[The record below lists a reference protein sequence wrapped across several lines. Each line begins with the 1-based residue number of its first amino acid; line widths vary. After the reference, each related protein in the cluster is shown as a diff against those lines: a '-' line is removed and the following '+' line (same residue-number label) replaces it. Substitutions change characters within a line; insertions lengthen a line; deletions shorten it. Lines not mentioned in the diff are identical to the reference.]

1 MLYVSIEAGKFTR
14 DRARLSNLETLS
26 KSIQF
31 YKITYGSYPL
41 SGQQNNVSDLLY
53 NEQIV
58 FGQIRDPLFLSS
70 TVNLDNAINAA
81 YSSYKDFTQR
91 ANADTIRM
99 YFDRLKVGLLGY
111 FNLTYETTDSVTAIV
126 QDSTITSN
134 MVSDSLSSEFL
145 NELITYS
152 PECVITYSSNPET
165 DSYELSVCFESD
177 FFSSK
182 KKWDGGNDDDRYEVG
197 NDLRLNTSIII
208 DDNNKITSS
217 ENTSIIK

>member
-70 TVNLDNAINAA
+70 TVNLDNAI
-81 YSSYKDFTQR
+81 KR
-91 ANADTIRM
+91 ALFI
-99 YFDRLKVGLLGY
+99 L
-111 FNLTYETTDSVTAIV
+111 
-126 QDSTITSN
+126 
-134 MVSDSLSSEFL
+134 
-145 NELITYS
+145 
-152 PECVITYSSNPET
+152 
-165 DSYELSVCFESD
+165 
-177 FFSSK
+177 
-182 KKWDGGNDDDRYEVG
+182 
-197 NDLRLNTSIII
+197 
-208 DDNNKITSS
+208 
-217 ENTSIIK
+217 